1 MASRIS
7 IRVLA
12 KRSISLWSVVERNG
26 SPMGLQNGGVSGSP
40 QTPHTS
46 EVSKQSGI
54 FAFQHVRSLVGSTKP
69 ELKDDTDD
77 VPNMPRLSSSGT
89 MGRRFYKKTHTKPA
103 EDGSGYIVM
112 LDGRELKTPARKPLK
127 VPNAALALAIAAEW
141 EWQQSGIRPY
151 TMPMMK
157 LAATSID
164 QIPRDRERV
173 IHTLLKY
180 FHTDSL
186 CLRAEDT
193 DPVAE
198 KQSAVWDPLIDW
210 AEQEIGERPAVTS
223 SIFGTTQPSHVLEAM
238 EKVLMQSSDWQLAAI
253 DWLAGTARSL
263 IVALAIARGRLGIE
277 EAMEVIRLEENHQVE
292 EWGYVEGGHD
302 IDEADMRVKIAA
314 CSVFMRL
321 L

>member
-1 MASRIS
+1 MASGSS
-7 IRVLA
+7 IRALA
-12 KRSISLWSVVERNG
+12 RRSRSLWGALERNNG
-26 SPMGLQNGGVSGSP
+26 SMRLQKGSVLGSP
-40 QTPHTS
+40 QASDAGEQP
-46 EVSKQSGI
+46 G
-54 FAFQHVRSLVGSTKP
+54 AFLFHQVRLLVGGTKP
-69 ELKDDTDD
+69 ELKDDIED

-89 MGRRFYKKTHTKPA
+89 MGRRFYKKAHMKPA
-103 EDGSGYIVM
+103 EDGSGYIVL
-112 LDGRELKTPARKPLK
+112 LDDRELKTPARKPLK

-173 IHTLLKY
+173 IYTLLKY

-198 KQSAVWDPLIDW
+198 KQAAVWDPLVDW
-210 AEQEIGERPAVTS
+210 VEGEIGERPMVTS
-223 SIFGTTQPSHVLEAM
+223 SIFGTSQPPHVLEAM
-238 EKVLMQSSDWQLAAI
+238 EKALMASSDWQLAAI

-263 IVALAIARGRLGIE
+263 IVALAIARGRLGID
-277 EAMEVIRLEENHQVE
+277 EAMDVIRLEENHQVE

-314 CSVFMRL
+314 CSVFLRL